1 MKKSI
6 FGLLSLI
13 LILVSCSKYSD
24 GPSFSL
30 LSKKNRLC
38 SDWVLLTQL
47 RNDEDVTDQSV
58 TTKMSIDKDGTY
70 SISSTYDALGQIQG
84 DYSNG
89 NWAFGDSKD
98 VLYFYESVN
107 NQIDDEPTRTFKIR
121 ELRNKQIKLV
131 EEFPSIDLNITY
143 VFVQD

>member
-1 MKKSI
+1 
-6 FGLLSLI
+6 
-13 LILVSCSKYSD
+13 
-24 GPSFSL
+24 
-30 LSKKNRLC
+30 
-38 SDWVLLTQL
+38 
-47 RNDEDVTDQSV
+47 
-58 TTKMSIDKDGTY
+58 MSIDKDGTY